1 MRFRQTTLRPL
12 LRWFAAVTLLAW
24 IGALALCQTHC
35 LSGGCCDEPG
45 EAGSHAQNS
54 PKSHHE
60 DSDAPNHHDTA
71 DASCAT
77 LKSALCSNTASLL
90 IIPEFS
96 SLYSLA
102 PIMLPLDATAIELT
116 GAFSRQTD
124 RRDWV
129 FTPEV
134 CLGPAFRSLAP
145 PLSSLV

>member
-1 MRFRQTTLRPL
+1 MRLRQTTLRPL

-35 LSGGCCDEPG
+35 LSDACRDEPG
-45 EAGSHAQNS
+45 EASSHAQSS
-54 PKSHHE
+54 PDSHH
-60 DSDAPNHHDTA
+60 DSDAPDHHDHA

-77 LKSALCSNTASLL
+77 LKSALCSDATSPL
-90 IIPEFS
+90 IIPELS
-96 SLYSLA
+96 SLYTLSPTMLA
-102 PIMLPLDATAIELT
+102 LDATAIEST

-145 PLSSLV
+145 PFSSLV